1 MLRAFFLLIYTLTK
15 INRTNSNWI
24 HFCKL
29 HFDEMNSLSLLKNL
43 GLVIPYIYSCDFQL
57 VKSGLSKNSPQNDN

>member
-1 MLRAFFLLIYTLTK
+1 
-15 INRTNSNWI
+15 
-24 HFCKL
+24 
-29 HFDEMNSLSLLKNL
+29 MNSLSLLKNL